1 MSFLS
6 FLFVGD
12 LRSGRCSICEKGLGK
27 ILHPPS
33 GGYFG
38 DIDGSTTD
46 LYRPD
51 VHKLHEEDFE
61 SLLSEDYIYFEPD
74 RDAEFAKIINNLHS
88 YEHSVLPVMLVTSQS
103 VQASLSW

>member
-38 DIDGSTTD
+38 DIDGSTD

-61 SLLSEDYIYFEPD
+61 GLLSEDYIYFEPD

-88 YEHSVLPVMLVTSQS
+88 YEHSVLPVMPVTSQS
-103 VQASLSW
+103 AQASLSW